1 MKYRATQPHSNCH
14 TEQSKLTGIGGERVG
29 LVVGRF
35 YWLEANPKGSSLESS
50 QHYQERIKK

>member
-29 LVVGRF
+29 LVAGRF
-35 YWLEANPKGSSLESS
+35 YWLEANPKGSSLERFPTLSG
-50 QHYQERIKK
+50 KN